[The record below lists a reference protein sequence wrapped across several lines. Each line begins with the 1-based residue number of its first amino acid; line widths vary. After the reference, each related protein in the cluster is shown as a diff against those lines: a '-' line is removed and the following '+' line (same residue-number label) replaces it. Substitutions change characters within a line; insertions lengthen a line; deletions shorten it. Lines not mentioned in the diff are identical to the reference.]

1 MGSKPL
7 IASPLL
13 RSTTTYSVVA
23 ASVRQDN
30 PSKDNPS
37 APLTASRRQRP
48 APALGGFRGRRRA
61 AIVLPI
67 LWRFGCGRAAKLG
80 YRHDKA
86 VKCAI
91 HAMEL
96 ADGHRLTGH
105 DPVTRSRRR
114 SVAGA
119 GGSAA

>member
-13 RSTTTYSVVA
+13 RSTTTYSVA
-23 ASVRQDN
+23 AALVG
-30 PSKDNPS
+30 KKAT
-37 APLTASRRQRP
+37 APAATSRRPKPTWTLR
-48 APALGGFRGRRRA
+48 GFRPRRRG

-86 VKCAI
+86 VKCTI
-91 HAMEL
+91 LAMEL
-96 ADGHRLTGH
+96 ADGHRLT
-105 DPVTRSRRR
+105 DPDPATHPCR
-114 SVAGA
+114 
-119 GGSAA
+119 